1 MCWLSPLMHVLSW
14 QEEVDI
20 SVQVQSDIQKKGYY
34 QNVLD
39 DFINKF
45 F

>member
-20 SVQVQSDIQKKGYY
+20 IVQVQSDLQKERYY
-34 QNVLD
+34 QNDLN
-39 DFINKF
+39 DFISKF